1 VSRATLL
8 MVDDDKAFRVSM
20 RALLEDD
27 GYEVMA
33 VRDGQSGVE
42 ALQRGGIDLML
53 LDLRMPGPDGLRVLE
68 ALRAAGEDV
77 PILMISGYGTV
88 DSAVEAMR
96 LGADDFIQKPV
107 EHDEL
112 LARIEELLARRPRLQ
127 AEGERGVGPGGL
139 LGDSEPM
146 KQVFSAISRVA
157 PTGATVL
164 IVGETGTGKELVARA
179 IHELSD
185 RKARAFIPL
194 DCGAQAEGLLASELF
209 GHVRGSF
216 TGAVRDRPGVF
227 QAADGGTLFLDEIG
241 NVSPAMQQQ
250 LLRALQDGEVTRV
263 GAVQPER
270 VDIRLIAATNT
281 DLEAAVGAGT
291 FRRDLY
297 YRLKVFQ
304 ISLPPLRQRKDDI
317 PLLVAQAL
325 RRANAGLDRNIRGLS
340 AIAMRQLMAYNWP
353 GNVREL
359 GATVEAAAIRCD
371 GDLIEPSH
379 LPQEVRASGDAGLG
393 PPTEGGREIRYR
405 PQPPE
410 LEREA
415 ILAALEASGGNR
427 TRAAKLLGMGRTT
440 LYQKMKEYG
449 IATEE

>member
-1 VSRATLL
+1 
-8 MVDDDKAFRVSM
+8 M
-20 RALLEDD
+20 R
-27 GYEVMA
+27 
-33 VRDGQSGVE
+33 
-42 ALQRGGIDLML
+42 
-53 LDLRMPGPDGLRVLE
+53 
-68 ALRAAGEDV
+68 
-77 PILMISGYGTV
+77 
-88 DSAVEAMR
+88 
-96 LGADDFIQKPV
+96 
-107 EHDEL
+107 
-112 LARIEELLARRPRLQ
+112 
-127 AEGERGVGPGGL
+127 
-139 LGDSEPM
+139 
-146 KQVFSAISRVA
+146 QVFSAIRRVA

-185 RKARAFIPL
+185 RKALPFLPL

-281 DLEAAVGAGT
+281 DLEAAVAEDT

-304 ISLPPLRQRKDDI
+304 IVLPPLLQRKDDI

-325 RRANAGLDRNIRGLS
+325 RRANAGLDREIRGLS
-340 AIAMRQLMAYNWP
+340 AIAMRQLMAYDWP

-359 GATVEAAAIRCD
+359 GAAVESAAIRCD

-379 LPQEVRASGDAGLG
+379 LPQEVRARGGAGGG
-393 PPTEGGREIRYR
+393 PAAEVGREIRYR

-410 LEREA
+410 SEREA
-415 ILAALEASGGNR
+415 ILAALEATGGNR
-427 TRAAKLLGMGRTT
+427 TQAARLLGMGRTT

-449 IATEE
+449 VVTEE